1 MMNGEAE
8 MRKFIKKNN
17 YVVVFPDK
25 RIELYSNLRSLGE
38 AISIDSSTISKK
50 LSRGENYF
58 IPKGGEFIFYIT
70 NENFKFKFNWSS
82 TFYK

>member
-17 YVVVFPDK
+17 YVVIFPDK
-25 RIELYSNLRSLGE
+25 RIELYSNLRSLGK

-50 LSRGENYF
+50 LTRGENYF
-58 IPKGGEFIFYIT
+58 IPKGGEFIFYIKKL
-70 NENFKFKFNWSS
+70 E
-82 TFYK
+82 